1 MYYTI
6 RQVAQRTGI
15 PASTLRFY
23 ETRGLLRRVRRDAHG
38 VRAYSDADLDRLGT
52 ITCLKNT
59 GMGIGEM
66 ARFMALYEQ
75 GDATLAERARAGAR
89 PAAGAGER
97 IRAMRE
103 YKRHID
109 EKLEYYDP
117 GLRLRQRGRGAPPQM
132 LCRRRAGEEV
142 GAG

>member
-75 GDATLAERARAGAR
+75 GDATLAERRELVRAQQRAL
-89 PAAGAGER
+89 AER

-109 EKLEYYDP
+109 EKLEYYDLACAC
-117 GLRLRQRGRGAPPQM
+117 GSEAEARRLRCCAADAP
-132 LCRRRAGEEV
+132 GEEV
-142 GAG
+142 GAR

>member
-75 GDATLAERARAGAR
+75 GDATLAERRELVRAQQRVLA
-89 PAAGAGER
+89 ER

-109 EKLEYYDP
+109 EKLEYYDLACAC
-117 GLRLRQRGRGAPPQM
+117 GSEAEARRLRCCAADAP
-132 LCRRRAGEEV
+132 GEEV

>member
-75 GDATLAERARAGAR
+75 GDATLAERRELVRAQQRAL
-89 PAAGAGER
+89 AER

-109 EKLEYYDP
+109 E
-117 GLRLRQRGRGAPPQM
+117 
-132 LCRRRAGEEV
+132 
-142 GAG
+142 

>member
-75 GDATLAERARAGAR
+75 GDATLAERRELVRAQQRAL
-89 PAAGAGER
+89 AER

-109 EKLEYYDP
+109 EKLEYYDLA
-117 GLRLRQRGRGAPPQM
+117 GACGSEAEARRLRCCAADAP
-132 LCRRRAGEEV
+132 GEEV

>member
-75 GDATLAERARAGAR
+75 GDATLAERRELVRARQRALA
-89 PAAGAGER
+89 ER

-109 EKLEYYDP
+109 EKLEYYDLACAC
-117 GLRLRQRGRGAPPQM
+117 GSEAEARRLRCCAADAP
-132 LCRRRAGEEV
+132 GEEV

>member
-75 GDATLAERARAGAR
+75 GDATLAERRELVRAQQRAL
-89 PAAGAGER
+89 AER

-109 EKLEYYDP
+109 EKLEYYDLACAC
-117 GLRLRQRGRGAPPQM
+117 GSEAEARRLRCCAADAP
-132 LCRRRAGEEV
+132 GEEV

>member
-75 GDATLAERARAGAR
+75 GDATLAERRELVRAQQRAL
-89 PAAGAGER
+89 AER

-109 EKLEYYDP
+109 EKLEYYDLACAC
-117 GLRLRQRGRGAPPQM
+117 GSEAEARRLICCAADAP
-132 LCRRRAGEEV
+132 GEEV

>member
-66 ARFMALYEQ
+66 ARFMALFEQ
-75 GDATLAERARAGAR
+75 GDATLAERRELVRAQQRAL
-89 PAAGAGER
+89 AER

-109 EKLEYYDP
+109 EKLEYYDLACAC
-117 GLRLRQRGRGAPPQM
+117 GSEAEARRLRCCAADAP
-132 LCRRRAGEEV
+132 GEEV

>member
-75 GDATLAERARAGAR
+75 GDATLAERRELVRARQRALA
-89 PAAGAGER
+89 ER

-109 EKLEYYDP
+109 EKLEYYDLACAC
-117 GLRLRQRGRGAPPQM
+117 GSEAEARRLRCCAADAP
-132 LCRRRAGEEV
+132 GEEV
-142 GAG
+142 GAR

>member
-23 ETRGLLRRVRRDAHG
+23 ETRGLLPRVGRDAHG

-75 GDATLAERARAGAR
+75 GDATLAERRELVRAQQRAL
-89 PAAGAGER
+89 AER

-109 EKLEYYDP
+109 EKLEYYDLACAC
-117 GLRLRQRGRGAPPQM
+117 GSEAEARRLRCCASDAP
-132 LCRRRAGEEV
+132 GEEV

>member
-52 ITCLKNT
+52 ITFLKNT

-75 GDATLAERARAGAR
+75 GDATLAERRELVRAQQRAL
-89 PAAGAGER
+89 AER

-103 YKRHID
+103 YTRHID
-109 EKLEYYDP
+109 EKLEYYDLACAC
-117 GLRLRQRGRGAPPQM
+117 GSEAEARRLRCCAADAP
-132 LCRRRAGEEV
+132 GEEV

>member
-23 ETRGLLRRVRRDAHG
+23 ETRGLLRRVRRDAQG

-75 GDATLAERARAGAR
+75 GDATLAERRELVRAQQRAL
-89 PAAGAGER
+89 AER

-109 EKLEYYDP
+109 EKLEYYDLACAC
-117 GLRLRQRGRGAPPQM
+117 GSEAEARRLRCCAADAP
-132 LCRRRAGEEV
+132 GEEV

>member
-75 GDATLAERARAGAR
+75 GDATLAERRELVRAQQRAL
-89 PAAGAGER
+89 AER

-109 EKLEYYDP
+109 EKLEYYDLACAC
-117 GLRLRQRGRGAPPQM
+117 GSDAEARRLRCCAADAP
-132 LCRRRAGEEV
+132 GEEV
-142 GAG
+142 GAR

>member
-15 PASTLRFY
+15 PASTLRCY

-75 GDATLAERARAGAR
+75 GDATLAERRELVRAQQRAL
-89 PAAGAGER
+89 AER

-109 EKLEYYDP
+109 EKLEYYDLACAC
-117 GLRLRQRGRGAPPQM
+117 GSEAEARRLRCCAADAP
-132 LCRRRAGEEV
+132 GEAV